1 MGSPAADRKAAANAV
16 ALDDESIARALRHL
30 KRRDPTLARV
40 IREVG
45 ACDILRTTDPYR
57 FLIRSILFQQI
68 SVHAGRAIEARLKG
82 HFGGRLPPSERLR
95 ATRATT
101 LRGLGLSRQK
111 ILAVHSI
118 AATAAAG
125 ELRAARFRSMDD
137 DAVIADVTRIHGVG
151 EWTAHMFLLFA
162 LRRPDV
168 LPFGDFGIRKGLQRL
183 DDLKELPSAAAL
195 TARAEVWRPW
205 RSVASWYL
213 WRCLDLP
220 GRTSD

>member
-1 MGSPAADRKAAANAV
+1 MTLGTNPAV
-16 ALDDESIARALRHL
+16 PTALDDGVIERAVRTL
-30 KRRDPTLARV
+30 KRRDPKLARV
-40 IREVG
+40 IRAVG
-45 ACDILRTTDPYR
+45 PCTMLRTADPYR

-82 HFGGRLPPSERLR
+82 HFGGRVPPAERLR
-95 ATRATT
+95 STRPTT

-118 AATAAAG
+118 AEFAAAG
-125 ELRAARFRSMDD
+125 ELRAARFRTLD
-137 DAVIADVTRIHGVG
+137 DAAVIEDVTRIHGVG
-151 EWTAHMFLLFA
+151 EWTAHMLLLFA

-168 LPFGDFGIRKGLQRL
+168 LPVGDFGIRKGAQRL
-183 DDLKELPSAAAL
+183 DGLAELPSTSAL
-195 TARAEVWRPW
+195 IERAEPWRPW

-220 GRTSD
+220 PPGAD